1 MPGQSRLLR
10 RYKGLLIGFALGA
23 LAGYAYYYF
32 VGCASGSCPISSN
45 PLISTVYVGVMGALL
60 GAGSAK
66 KKKIHNNE
74 YSETNSN

>member
-1 MPGQSRLLR
+1 MPALADLLR
-10 RYKGLLIGFALGA
+10 RNKGLWAGFALGA

-45 PLISTVYVGVMGALL
+45 PLISMLYVGVMGAIL
-60 GAGSAK
+60 GAGSKK